1 LGIRYVGQTV
11 AKKLVQHFGSIDAL
25 MQADVEALEA
35 VDEIGTRIAQ
45 SVVAFFQDVDNLFV
59 ISQLRASGVQ
69 LEAAVS
75 SQPTSTT
82 LADMRFVVSG
92 VFSQYSRDEL
102 KAAIEQH
109 GGKISSSI
117 SKNTTYLVAGDKMG
131 PAKKTKAES
140 LGVRIISEQE
150 LDALISS

>member
-1 LGIRYVGQTV
+1 
-11 AKKLVQHFGSIDAL
+11 
-25 MQADVEALEA
+25 
-35 VDEIGTRIAQ
+35 
-45 SVVAFFQDVDNLFV
+45 
-59 ISQLRASGVQ
+59 
-69 LEAAVS
+69 
-75 SQPTSTT
+75 
-82 LADMRFVVSG
+82 MRFVVSG